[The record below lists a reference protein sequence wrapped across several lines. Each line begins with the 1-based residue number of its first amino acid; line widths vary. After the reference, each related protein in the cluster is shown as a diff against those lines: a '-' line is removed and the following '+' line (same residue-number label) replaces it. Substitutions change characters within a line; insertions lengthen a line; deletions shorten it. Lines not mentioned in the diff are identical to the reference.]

1 MAARSAATRFLG
13 FDFVL
18 IHLATAINS
27 KFPFIPYLRILL
39 LSQQELLDAALRSA
53 SSNSWFLMSS
63 CTLGREYI
71 NILSHFAEHIWI
83 AIKLDLGGIV

>member
-1 MAARSAATRFLG
+1 VGALRPATRFLG

-39 LSQQELLDAALRSA
+39 LSQQELLDVERSAA